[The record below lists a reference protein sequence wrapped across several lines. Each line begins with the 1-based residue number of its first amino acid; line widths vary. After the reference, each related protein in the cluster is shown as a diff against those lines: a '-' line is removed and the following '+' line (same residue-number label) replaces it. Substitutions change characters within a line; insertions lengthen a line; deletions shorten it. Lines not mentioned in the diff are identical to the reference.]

1 MTKYLNLCSLGR
13 EQWVMGIARHSRDIW
28 ASTAWWSRRSWDS
41 GMSTPWT
48 STCWYGTSSG
58 LACCKNCLFRNIFLG
73 WYVTKYDIILV
84 KKDTKITFFCRL
96 SECHRCPYAQF
107 VQRDSPTLFLSH
119 VDIFPAQFAQQNWKR
134 EEVSATY
141 AGEFSLQ
148 LQNWFF
154 FLEIILWKSISI
166 LY

>member
-58 LACCKNCLFRNIFLG
+58 LACCKNCFFRNTFLG

-84 KKDTKITFFCRL
+84 KKDTKITFFFADYQNATDAHTHNLYREILRHFFVPCGHISCTVCAAELKERGGQCHICRGVFTSTSKL
-96 SECHRCPYAQF
+96 
-107 VQRDSPTLFLSH
+107 
-119 VDIFPAQFAQQNWKR
+119 
-134 EEVSATY
+134 
-141 AGEFSLQ
+141 
-148 LQNWFF
+148 FF

>member
-1 MTKYLNLCSLGR
+1 
-13 EQWVMGIARHSRDIW
+13 MGIARHSRDIW

-84 KKDTKITFFCRL
+84 KKDTKITFFLQTIRMPQMPIRTICTERFSDTFFVPCGHISCTVCAAELKERGGQCHICRGVFTSTSKL
-96 SECHRCPYAQF
+96 
-107 VQRDSPTLFLSH
+107 
-119 VDIFPAQFAQQNWKR
+119 
-134 EEVSATY
+134 
-141 AGEFSLQ
+141 
-148 LQNWFF
+148 FF
-154 FLEIILWKSISI
+154 FFRDNTVKVNQYSVLNTCMHAYTHKWVIF
-166 LY
+166 

>member
-1 MTKYLNLCSLGR
+1 
-13 EQWVMGIARHSRDIW
+13 MGIARHSRDIW

-84 KKDTKITFFCRL
+84 KKDTKITFFLQTIRMPQMPIRTICTERF
-96 SECHRCPYAQF
+96 S
-107 VQRDSPTLFLSH
+107 DTFLSH

-148 LQNWFF
+148 LQNCFF
-154 FLEIILWKSISI
+154 FRDNTVKVNQYSVLNTCMHAYTHKWVIF
-166 LY
+166 

>member
-1 MTKYLNLCSLGR
+1 
-13 EQWVMGIARHSRDIW
+13 MGIARHSRDIW

-107 VQRDSPTLFLSH
+107 VQRDSPTLFCPMWTYFLHSLRSR
-119 VDIFPAQFAQQNWKR
+119 IER
-134 EEVSATY
+134 ERRSVPHMQGSFHFNFKTV
-141 AGEFSLQ
+141 
-148 LQNWFF
+148 FF
-154 FLEIILWKSISI
+154 FRDNTVKVNQYSVLNTCMHAYTHKWVIF
-166 LY
+166 